1 MAKCQND
8 ILAPLATRLFYCKPK
23 TEWVIFGLSRK
34 L

>member
-1 MAKCQND
+1 MTGF
-8 ILAPLATRLFYCKPK
+8 LLCKRITKLKKNK